1 MTYCPERLEDMYP
14 SVYYQV
20 YPHVRQMCEMYD
32 TSSNPDFYPCPRR
45 HAVERMADEICSRV
59 MLEMRDASDELDG
72 EDIIAQQ
79 FRGGPFRD
87 LVFILLIRELLG
99 RRRRGSF

>member
-1 MTYCPERLEDMYP
+1 
-14 SVYYQV
+14 
-20 YPHVRQMCEMYD
+20 
-32 TSSNPDFYPCPRR
+32 
-45 HAVERMADEICSRV
+45 
-59 MLEMRDASDELDG
+59 MRDASDELDG

-99 RRRRGSF
+99 RRRRGRF